1 MNVYLSSTLI
11 SESIYLRKNILL
23 LKSKFLGNFHLYRVN
38 RLIEKFK
45 LSYID
50 LDDSRSYNSIQD
62 LKFLNERKSLTFKIL
77 SKEINISQKETGIQR
92 VIKALKDQ
100 IIQYK

>member
-1 MNVYLSSTLI
+1 M
-11 SESIYLRKNILL
+11 
-23 LKSKFLGNFHLYRVN
+23 YRVN